1 MEDVIF
7 SGHYLLDDGGEL
19 DSPEG
24 TVLDSQDFSS
34 PVQDRTLPDLSIAA
48 HIQKAY
54 LSTA

>member
-24 TVLDSQDFSS
+24 TVLDIQDF
-34 PVQDRTLPDLSIAA
+34 
-48 HIQKAY
+48 
-54 LSTA
+54 